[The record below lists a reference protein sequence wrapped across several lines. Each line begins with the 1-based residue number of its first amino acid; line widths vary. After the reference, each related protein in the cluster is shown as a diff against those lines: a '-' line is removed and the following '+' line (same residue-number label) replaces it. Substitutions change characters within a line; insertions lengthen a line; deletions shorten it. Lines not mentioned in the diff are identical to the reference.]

1 MTIYEQLNNI
11 LVQALRNKDEL
22 KKNIVR
28 NIKTKITEYL
38 VSNKLPR
45 DNVSDDTAIIVMK
58 KYKKSLEK
66 AADMMDEGPIRR
78 EYYAEI
84 HFCEQY
90 LPSIKDQEREIE
102 EVVDQAIEEIGANGP
117 KDMGR
122 IMGIVMKNNN
132 FDGKIVKK
140 IVSNRLKR
148 N

>member
-45 DNVSDDTAIIVMK
+45 DNISDDTAIIVMK

-66 AADMMDEGPIRR
+66 AADMMDEGPIRK

-90 LPSIKDQEREIE
+90 LPSI
-102 EVVDQAIEEIGANGP
+102 
-117 KDMGR
+117 
-122 IMGIVMKNNN
+122 MGIIMKNND

-140 IVSNRLKR
+140 IISNRLKR